1 MKRHRP
7 GPSIPSPPR
16 GDGGGPSP
24 PQSYDWAHP
33 NSSPPR
39 RIRPW
44 GGSAPF
50 SLGQSLVEFALILP
64 FLLVLILGIIEFGT
78 LIASY
83 TMVQSASREA
93 ARFAATVGDTGP
105 GTLNR
110 FEDCAGIRD
119 AALRLSGSLLAIS
132 TIVIEYDTGPGSPT
146 ILPAGCPPPASQVT
160 LGTRVVVR
168 VRATHRPIVPLIPI
182 GPIELVSETRSWP
195 MSRSVPE

>member
-1 MKRHRP
+1 M
-7 GPSIPSPPR
+7 PSPPH

-24 PQSYDWAHP
+24 PRSCDWGHTKG
-33 NSSPPR
+33 SRPR
-39 RIRPW
+39 RNGPSGW
-44 GGSAPF
+44 PALS

-64 FLLVLILGIIEFGT
+64 FLLLLILGIIEFGT

-105 GTLNR
+105 GTLNL

-119 AALRLSGSLLAIS
+119 AALRVSGSLLAIS
-132 TIVIEYDTGPGSPT
+132 TIVIEYDSGPGSPT

-182 GPIELVSETRSWP
+182 GPIELVSET
-195 MSRSVPE
+195 SRTILADVEVGP